1 MLEIQGKY
9 TSAKIFTDVIEDEA
23 LAQAYSM
30 CNHPVFKDAQIR
42 FMPDVHCG
50 KNVNIGT
57 TVKLTDYVN
66 PSHVGCDIGC
76 FTGNTKVKLTDGRS
90 LSFLELIEEYNQGK
104 ENFCYSINDAG
115 NVCITK
121 INLPKL
127 TKYVN
132 KLCKIVLDNDKE
144 ILCTVDHK
152 FMLRNGKY
160 KEAQKL
166 QVNESLMPLYIDFG
180 FNVKDNIDNKKD
192 YLEKYLTVYDPK
204 IELYRYIHFLSDEY
218 NECHNCLRIPI
229 HAENENG
236 FVRHH
241 VDWNRCNNPN
251 NVQRYGFK
259 EHWKIHSE
267 NAKELVK
274 LGIWGG
280 NTSEEKHPGLHSRAG
295 HIGMTNNWK
304 NQDFVKRHNDRQIN
318 RCKNGDLY
326 QWACSTEN
334 KKRMAEIGRNLFKN
348 QDKELLNKKNQIK
361 RIIKILIGLSN
372 DNLII
377 NKENWE
383 NNREKYVYH
392 GLNYDNCLK
401 FIAKYNLKLDIEFL
415 QNEYSK
421 IYSNHKVKSVEIIN
435 SPNTPVYCLV
445 NQEFSNFGL
454 DAGVFVHNCSISSVF
469 YNKAITKDS
478 YPLLEH
484 RVRKVIPT
492 GFDINAKRVFEM
504 KEFLKFMNSQM
515 SSARSSWP
523 EMVENVNV
531 DEKFITKMLQR
542 IGMDEGVFY
551 KSLGTLGS
559 GNHFL
564 ELGLDPNGKPVWT
577 IHCGSRNFGQKVFK
591 YWDKVAKRPVSKNEL
606 KEGIENIKKNCKD
619 KTQLQRLIKE
629 YTEKEKSSKPNGYLY
644 GEDMKGYLTDLFF
657 CQAYAAW
664 NHECIKKAIDKIM
677 LEMFGATP
685 DNRINSIHNY
695 INPHD
700 HIIRKGAITSYEN
713 ELMIIPF
720 NMRDGLA
727 ICKGKSNP
735 DWNFSAPHGA
745 GRIMSRSKAKLEV
758 DIDEFKKS
766 MEGIY
771 STSVGLG
778 TLDESPMAYKN
789 MEDIVN
795 NIGDTCDIL
804 YFIKPEINIKAMDS
818 VDD

>member
-9 TSAKIFTDVIEDEA
+9 TAAKIFTDIIEDEA
-23 LAQAYSM
+23 LSLIYDIA
-30 CNHPVFKDAQIR
+30 NHPAFKNINIR
-42 FMPDVHCG
+42 IMPDTHAG
-50 KNVNIGT
+50 KGIVIGFT
-57 TVKLTDYVN
+57 APLSDYVN

-76 FTGNTKVKLTDGRS
+76 QMT
-90 LSFLELIEEYNQGK
+90 
-104 ENFCYSINDAG
+104 SI
-115 NVCITK
+115 
-121 INLPKL
+121 
-127 TKYVN
+127 
-132 KLCKIVLDNDKE
+132 
-144 ILCTVDHK
+144 
-152 FMLRNGKY
+152 
-160 KEAQKL
+160 
-166 QVNESLMPLYIDFG
+166 
-180 FNVKDNIDNKKD
+180 
-192 YLEKYLTVYDPK
+192 
-204 IELYRYIHFLSDEY
+204 
-218 NECHNCLRIPI
+218 
-229 HAENENG
+229 
-236 FVRHH
+236 
-241 VDWNRCNNPN
+241 
-251 NVQRYGFK
+251 
-259 EHWKIHSE
+259 
-267 NAKELVK
+267 
-274 LGIWGG
+274 
-280 NTSEEKHPGLHSRAG
+280 
-295 HIGMTNNWK
+295 
-304 NQDFVKRHNDRQIN
+304 
-318 RCKNGDLY
+318 
-326 QWACSTEN
+326 
-334 KKRMAEIGRNLFKN
+334 
-348 QDKELLNKKNQIK
+348 
-361 RIIKILIGLSN
+361 
-372 DNLII
+372 
-377 NKENWE
+377 
-383 NNREKYVYH
+383 
-392 GLNYDNCLK
+392 
-401 FIAKYNLKLDIEFL
+401 
-415 QNEYSK
+415 
-421 IYSNHKVKSVEIIN
+421 
-435 SPNTPVYCLV
+435 
-445 NQEFSNFGL
+445 
-454 DAGVFVHNCSISSVF
+454 F

-531 DEKFITKMLQR
+531 DEKFITKILQR
-542 IGMDEGVFY
+542 IGMDEGIFY

-564 ELGLDPNGKPVWT
+564 ELGLDHNGKPVWT

-727 ICKGKSNP
+727 ICKGKSNL
-735 DWNFSAPHGA
+735 DWNFSAHHGA
-745 GRIMSRSKAKLEV
+745 GRIMSRSKAKSEV